1 MLKTIQSSCHS
12 WSIQLDVY
20 HLWSSQSFENLLL
33 RIFSG
38 GRFSPA
44 STTAYRMLRSCLEMM
59 YTPWWL
65 SVRGGWRDDERGLGS
80 LPFLFDPAA
89 TFTLQR
95 WRSNWH
101 YTHRYSFFRTSL
113 PRFTFSSDLLITDPK
128 WYRRGED
135 VGRRCNQLIW
145 QAMWIFSDTLVFFY
159 FQCSTAL
166 GFLSTIPSPCLW
178 RVYWHICQTRRN

>member
-44 STTAYRMLRSCLEMM
+44 STTAYRMLRSYLEMM

-101 YTHRYSFFRTSL
+101 CTHRYSFFRTSL
-113 PRFTFSSDLLITDPK
+113 PRFTFSSDLLIADPK
-128 WYRRGED
+128 DIGEERMLVVAATNWYDKPCGSF
-135 VGRRCNQLIW
+135 LIPSFFS
-145 QAMWIFSDTLVFFY
+145 IFSVP
-159 FQCSTAL
+159 Q
-166 GFLSTIPSPCLW
+166 
-178 RVYWHICQTRRN
+178 R